1 MFSAK
6 ALLHD
11 FFFISK
17 ILSWLLEEA
26 FGDLETLECAAGGG
40 MSDGHGWVR
49 SLGYV
54 WQWRKAH
61 LVRIPSRMA
70 TLIGPTRS

>member
-26 FGDLETLECAAGGG
+26 FGDLETLECAADGG
-40 MSDGHGWVR
+40 MSDDTGG
-49 SLGYV
+49 
-54 WQWRKAH
+54 
-61 LVRIPSRMA
+61 
-70 TLIGPTRS
+70 